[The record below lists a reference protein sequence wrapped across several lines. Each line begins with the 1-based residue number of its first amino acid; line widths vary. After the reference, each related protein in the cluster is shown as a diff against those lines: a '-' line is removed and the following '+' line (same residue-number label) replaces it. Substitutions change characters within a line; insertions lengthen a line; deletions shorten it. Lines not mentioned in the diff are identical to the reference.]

1 MYRMTEEEFENMIA
15 EALDSIPEQF
25 LEALEN
31 LAVVV
36 EDEPSDYH
44 LAMVGAP
51 NPLGEDELLGL
62 YDGTPLT
69 ERNPLYDDDA
79 PGVIV
84 LFKGPHERSFDTREE
99 MLEEVR
105 KSIIHEIGH
114 CFGLGDDRLYEMGY

>member
-1 MYRMTEEEFENMIA
+1 MYRMTKEEFENVIA

-69 ERNPLYDDDA
+69 ERNPLFDDDA
-79 PGVIV
+79 PDVIV

-114 CFGLGDDRLYEMGY
+114 YFGLGDDRLYEMGY

>member
-1 MYRMTEEEFENMIA
+1 MYRMTKEEFENVIA

-69 ERNPLYDDDA
+69 ERNPLFDDDA
-79 PGVIV
+79 PDVIV

-105 KSIIHEIGH
+105 KSIIHEVGH
-114 CFGLGDDRLYEMGY
+114 YFGLSDDRLYEMGY